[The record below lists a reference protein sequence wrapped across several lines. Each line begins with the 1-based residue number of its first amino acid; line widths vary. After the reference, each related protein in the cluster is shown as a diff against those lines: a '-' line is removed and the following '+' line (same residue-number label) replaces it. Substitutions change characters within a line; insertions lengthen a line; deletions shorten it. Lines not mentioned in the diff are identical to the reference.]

1 MLMTCFS
8 WFGYEVEADETA
20 TAAWYAQAEDWG
32 CACGHCRNFLAL
44 ARERR
49 LPEEILAILDSLR
62 IPPEK
67 ATYVCELYY
76 DETWAEKGLLYQL
89 SWRVAGTVIRLPEGK
104 ENAGTAWG
112 PPVKFPGFTL
122 MLGHEDYPYGAPD
135 FPQPHFDLDISLYL
149 PWVLDEP
156 LDGQKEE

>member
-1 MLMTCFS
+1 MTCFS

-67 ATYVCELYY
+67 ATYV
-76 DETWAEKGLLYQL
+76 L
-89 SWRVAGTVIRLPEGK
+89 SCTTTKPGRKRDCSISSPGGWRAR
-104 ENAGTAWG
+104 
-112 PPVKFPGFTL
+112 
-122 MLGHEDYPYGAPD
+122 
-135 FPQPHFDLDISLYL
+135 
-149 PWVLDEP
+149 
-156 LDGQKEE
+156 